1 MDFAVPAQLLE
12 IGNIHVKPFHKKG
25 NYPPLALI
33 QYLSPSTTLKH
44 FTMLTP
50 ALQIEEWSS
59 TKGRLRLNCDRSSQF
74 KTKFLAMQEYLM
86 GTIYVN
92 QSVLLGRRDL
102 TQETIRACFK
112 TLFDRN
118 TLSCFISL
126 NHMFPLYVDGS
137 RVDVA
142 EFDRH
147 LVAGR
152 EIRLL
157 LQITG
162 ISYLAGNPYSFR
174 IQHQIIGAYL
184 IN

>member
-12 IGNIHVKPFHKKG
+12 IGNIHVKPFNKKG
-25 NYPPLALI
+25 NYPPLAVI
-33 QYLSPSTTLKH
+33 QYLSPSATLRH
-44 FTMLTP
+44 FTLLTP
-50 ALQIEEWSS
+50 ILQIEEWN
-59 TKGRLRLNCDRSSQF
+59 KGRLRLNCDRQGQF
-74 KTKFLAMQEYLM
+74 KTKFSAMQEYLM

-126 NHMFPLYVDGS
+126 NHMFPLYVGGE
-137 RVDVA
+137 RVAVED
-142 EFDRH
+142 FDRH
-147 LVAGR
+147 LVAGK

-162 ISYLAGNPYSFR
+162 ISYLPGNPYSFR
-174 IQHQIIGAYL
+174 IQHQIVGAY
-184 IN
+184 IIS